1 MDGPPACLTWDW
13 LLNGRMTTRQRKP
26 VSKALQALYWLVEMS
41 QPEIGVRQLAAA
53 MNIAPSS
60 AHRVLATLADAGFVS
75 RDIKSQRYAL
85 TPEFFR
91 LSHRAVT
98 MSPVR
103 QIGLAALQRL
113 AAVCRESVLLG
124 LYDDIRQE
132 MIFVARIDSASASS
146 HAIPMNEWLP
156 IRTGASGLAI
166 LAFLDEDTRHSV
178 IERSGLH
185 APLARACAEPSH
197 LESDLADVRH
207 RGYAFTRCQL
217 VPGATGLAAPIFNRR
232 GQVIG
237 DVCVTMPAQRSGEN
251 GRDRLIDEV
260 RHCASD
266 ITARM

>member
-1 MDGPPACLTWDW
+1 
-13 LLNGRMTTRQRKP
+13 MTTRQRKP

-103 QIGLAALQRL
+103 QIGLTALQRL
-113 AAVCRESVLLG
+113 AAVCRKSVLLG

-166 LAFLDEDTRHSV
+166 LAFLDGHPALCDRAVRSPRAVGARLRRTVTSRIRS
-178 IERSGLH
+178 RRCAPSGLCLH
-185 APLARACAEPSH
+185 ALPTCAR
-197 LESDLADVRH
+197 RH
-207 RGYAFTRCQL
+207 RLGSTDLQSPWSSDRRRMRHDA
-217 VPGATGLAAPIFNRR
+217 GAT
-232 GQVIG
+232 
-237 DVCVTMPAQRSGEN
+237 
-251 GRDRLIDEV
+251 
-260 RHCASD
+260 
-266 ITARM
+266 